1 MIRGTQHRMCPLHRD
16 GPAIHADRA
25 SDPTQ
30 HPMLCSRNR
39 FRPTYP
45 SSPLLDRACRR
56 CPSQLP
62 AQSFH
67 GASPLAVK
75 SASLQGASLLPSWL
89 VRLVRLDPRSST
101 SGARS
106 GPAFRRRSS
115 VRAAGNSAAGCGW
128 AVPTMPFPRLGFSVM
143 RSAIASHSVH
153 RSGGWWVGVP
163 PFASFLGNTYT
174 REAGPVV
181 NTSPLIWMGGPSP
194 LPIIKIRTGPNI
206 RTGSQMCVWVACL
219 SLVSAPP
226 PISGRSSSVFV
237 PLAGSLGRGTP
248 SDATDTC
255 FYELGLA
262 TSRGDPSG
270 SPIKTP
276 MDAVRRKRSRVP
288 KPAAGQA
295 NPEPNIE

>member
-1 MIRGTQHRMCPLHRD
+1 L
-16 GPAIHADRA
+16 
-25 SDPTQ
+25 
-30 HPMLCSRNR
+30 
-39 FRPTYP
+39 
-45 SSPLLDRACRR
+45 SPLPFAIAGSVVPRCLASCRQECLAPGCLASCR
-56 CPSQLP
+56 QERLAPS
-62 AQSFH
+62 
-67 GASPLAVK
+67 LA
-75 SASLQGASLLPSWL
+75 AWL
-89 VRLVRLDPRSST
+89 VRLVPSSNT
-101 SGARS
+101 SGARH

-115 VRAAGNSAAGCGW
+115 VRAAGLSAAGCGW

-181 NTSPLIWMGGPSP
+181 KTSPLIWTGGPSP

-206 RTGSQMCVWVACL
+206 RTGPQMCVWVACL

-276 MDAVRRKRSRVP
+276 MGAVRRKRSRVP